1 MLQNNIGATVPG
13 FGLFVLGGGEAWG
26 NGMVFTLL

>member
-13 FGLFVLGGGEAWG
+13 FGLFVLGVVKLGA